1 MIYVVTALPWE
12 ARPVIERYN
21 LKRDDNCKFFP
32 MFKGSNMC
40 LIVSG
45 IGKMASAIAAAYL
58 LSGGNAGQD
67 AAIVNIGVCGAV
79 KQQYPIGT
87 PVLIHKITD
96 HETGRDYYSDILL
109 EHPFAEGSVETHNQI
124 VRREYIDSGQS
135 RVCTDLWIWKPP
147 AFSRQHP
154 GFVSHQIYVIKS

>member
-87 PVLIHKITD
+87 PVLIYKITD
-96 HETGRDYYSDILL
+96 L
-109 EHPFAEGSVETHNQI
+109 
-124 VRREYIDSGQS
+124 
-135 RVCTDLWIWKPP
+135 
-147 AFSRQHP
+147 
-154 GFVSHQIYVIKS
+154 